1 MLIKRYN
8 YEREGNDAWLKDYIT
23 IYLNDIDG
31 LYISHKKRWSGW
43 NGEINENNTLIL
55 DEYDLDKSQ
64 KSLNEYLYE
73 HNLEDGIVI
82 KLNEIILTN
91 WLIK

>member
-31 LYISHKKRWSGW
+31 LYISHKKRCSGW

-82 KLNEIILTN
+82 KLNEIIPTN

>member
-31 LYISHKKRWSGW
+31 LYIS
-43 NGEINENNTLIL
+43 
-55 DEYDLDKSQ
+55 Q
-64 KSLNEYLYE
+64 K
-73 HNLEDGIVI
+73 DGVDGTV
-82 KLNEIILTN
+82 K
-91 WLIK
+91 